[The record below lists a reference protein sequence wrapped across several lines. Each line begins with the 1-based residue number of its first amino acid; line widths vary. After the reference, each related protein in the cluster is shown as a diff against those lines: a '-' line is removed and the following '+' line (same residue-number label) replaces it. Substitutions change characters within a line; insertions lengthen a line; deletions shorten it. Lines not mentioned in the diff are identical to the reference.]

1 MSFASDALR
10 AEAARFRR
18 LKILISDAQ
27 AGKAID
33 DYAKELEERARAID
47 DQAAPSPSTEDAD

>member
-33 DYAKELEERARAID
+33 DYAKELEERARALD
-47 DQAAPSPSTEDAD
+47 DQAASGPSTEDAD